1 VYVLQ
6 VGRIESQLEVPTRP
20 WEVGLVAFEIAR
32 RHRFHEEMS
41 SLPSDVRVHVLP
53 TGGDR
58 LPPGTAQFRYRD
70 KTKVGQSIE
79 RAYAA
84 SASYL
89 AALARS

>member
-1 VYVLQ
+1 
-6 VGRIESQLEVPTRP
+6 
-20 WEVGLVAFEIAR
+20 
-32 RHRFHEEMS
+32 MS

-58 LPPGTAQFRYRD
+58 LPSGSAQFRYRD
-70 KTKVGQSIE
+70 QTRVRQGIE

-89 AALARS
+89 SALTG